1 MPKYETSPAI
11 AASQAWLERAVIGL
25 NLCPF
30 AKAVQQRGQVRWV
43 ESVAPDEASV
53 MMELVRELAH
63 LNEIVPNEAGAADT
77 TLIVI
82 PHLFT
87 HFEDF
92 NDFLGEC
99 EDELW
104 VQGFEGVFQLASFH
118 PQYQFAGTQPQDAE
132 NNTNRSPFPTLHILR
147 EASIDAAIAAI
158 PDTDAIFQRNIA
170 TMNHLGNTG
179 FAALLAK
186 KSQ

>member
-1 MPKYETSPAI
+1 MPSLENIPTPAI

-30 AKAVQQRGQVRWV
+30 AKAVQQRQQIRWV
-43 ESVAPDEASV
+43 ESSAADEGGV
-53 MMELVRELAH
+53 MAELVRELAQM
-63 LNEIVPNEAGAADT
+63 NELAVDAGGADT

-87 HFEDF
+87 DFEDF

-118 PQYQFAGTQPQDAE
+118 PRYQFAETQAQDPE
-132 NNTNRSPFPTLHILR
+132 NNTNRAPYPTLHILR
-147 EASIDAAIAAI
+147 EASVEAAIDAV

-170 TMNHLGNTG
+170 TMNQLGNAG
-179 FAALLAK
+179 YAALLAP
-186 KSQ
+186 